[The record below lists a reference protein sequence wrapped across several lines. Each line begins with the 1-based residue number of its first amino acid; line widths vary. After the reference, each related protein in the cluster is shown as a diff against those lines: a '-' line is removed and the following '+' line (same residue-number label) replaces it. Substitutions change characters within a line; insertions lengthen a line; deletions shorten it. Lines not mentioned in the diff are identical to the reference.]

1 MTTFE
6 SSEIMRTMIDYH
18 ITSNQQL
25 WHAIES
31 LGEEAF
37 CAENTY
43 SIGSIRNHMVH
54 LMSVDHA

>member
-1 MTTFE
+1 MTPLE
-6 SSEIMRTMIDYH
+6 STEIMRTMIDYH

-25 WHAIES
+25 WHAIEL
-31 LGEEAF
+31 LGKAVF
-37 CAENTY
+37 CTENSY